1 LQISTSA
8 LLISLTAEAP
18 PGRTGIG
25 WFVSKLENRSFGLLV
40 MVMAIIGLT
49 PGIASLSGF
58 LLAIPSIEMILGRES
73 PTLPAFLAKRS
84 ISTPHFARW
93 VARIIPPLRYAEALA
108 HPRWQM
114 PPGATKRVV
123 GIVILIMAATITLP
137 FPFAYI
143 IPTLAIILIAFAY
156 LEEDGLLLSVGFSA
170 ALLSFMFSAA
180 QVWAALKAA
189 SFVVHI

>member
-1 LQISTSA
+1 LQIPTST
-8 LLISLTAEAP
+8 LLARLMADAP
-18 PGRTGIG
+18 PDRTNIG
-25 WFVSKLENRSFGLLV
+25 WFVSQLEQRSFGLLV
-40 MVMAIIGLT
+40 MVMAIVGLT

-73 PTLPAFLAKRS
+73 PTLPAFLARRS

-93 VARIIPPLRYAEALA
+93 IARIIPPLRYAEALA

-114 PPGATKRVV
+114 APNATKRIV
-123 GIVILIMAATITLP
+123 GIINLIMAVTITLP
-137 FPFAYI
+137 FPFAYV

-156 LEEDGLLLSVGFSA
+156 LEEDGLLLCIGLFA
-170 ALLSFMFSAA
+170 AFLSFVFSAA

-189 SFVVHI
+189 SFIVHI